1 MNLPLIGPGYKGVSD
16 KLNASRMVNL
26 YLEPGGKSG
35 EPQPA
40 LIGTPGLR
48 DFTYTGTGVIR
59 GMHVFNSVMYVVSG
73 SSLYSVNSSGTLSAS
88 LGTLQTSSGRVVM
101 SDNGLSPTGGDQLII
116 ADGTY
121 VYIYYI
127 GTSAWIERSV
137 SGIATTGS
145 GIAWNGT
152 VFCVVGQVAGT
163 TAYTSPDGITWTAR
177 TLPSSSAWR
186 SIAWNGTVFCAIA
199 DDINGTTA
207 ATSPD
212 GITWTARTLP
222 AAGAASAW
230 YSISAKGSRFCAV
243 SYNSSL
249 AAWSD
254 DGISWTSATLPS
266 AGNWISICS
275 ALTTTNLFC
284 VIAYG
289 SNKAA
294 TSPDGVTWTARTLPS
309 SGNWTSVASDGTGFL
324 AVGLYPLAA
333 TSANGTTWA
342 AQSLPISADGV
353 QSAAWNGNVWM
364 VLDYASAYCATSP
377 DGAAWTMRN
386 MPSTANWN
394 AVAWNGKIFC
404 ATSTTVFATSIF
416 SQYFDGENLV
426 RTDNEI
432 SASTVDFIGGYF
444 VCDMGGGQWRVS
456 DLYDGLQW
464 SDLNTSTA
472 DASPDEL
479 LSVANNH
486 GELWL
491 LSKSTTE
498 VWYLSGVGNPPFARV
513 AGGVLDYGCL
523 AKYSVS
529 KGSNTIF
536 WLGTIK
542 NNTQGEPV
550 GVVMA
555 SGYTIRNITPPAIIA
570 QWRSYTTLTDAW
582 GYCYSEDGHDFY
594 VITFPTDN
602 ATWAY
607 DITTDS
613 WSERS
618 YYTGSAYAPG
628 RHLANTY
635 AYFDSKHYVGSYL
648 NGKIYE
654 MSKAYHDDAGQPI
667 DSFRTFQYVRDH
679 GSLNNVVFNKFEVSL
694 EVGQAQ
700 AGGICAISSVYQKAD
715 FSANNGA
722 NWAGS
727 NIAIDA
733 TAFSAIETNGYLY
746 CAVSSNSSNK
756 VATSLTG
763 SNWTVGAMPSVADW
777 KLLKWNGS
785 VFCSVANGSNKAA
798 TSPDGITWTERTLP
812 ANSAWGALAWDGT
825 KYLLYP
831 LTVSSAYYTSP
842 DGVNW
847 SNQAY
852 SGSSFSIVGRMVWNG
867 SMFCTIGTEGTTYY
881 PYVSTDG
888 ANWTRGT
895 FPANFGSAGLAWNGS
910 VFCTVKTTSNQAF
923 ISANGL
929 SWTAASLPSNE
940 SWSHVVWNGQ
950 VFCAVSIATPNT
962 YAAAMSANGI
972 SWTGVSPNNYAF
984 SSLASWEDRMI
995 APNSVYLSWSD
1006 DGGNTWTSDKE
1017 VSLGTYGDYTKRA
1030 VWRRL
1035 GLARQRIFR
1044 LRYSAAK
1051 SKVIV
1056 SGNLDAKAC
1065 AH

>member
-116 ADGTY
+116 VDGTY
-121 VYIYYI
+121 KYIYSLTSPFYWETQTLPSSKSWECI
-127 GTSAWIERSV
+127 GSNGTYFVALASGGTSGCAATSSDGVTWTAHDLSISGQWRSISWGAGV
-137 SGIATTGS
+137 YCTVD
-145 GIAWNGT
+145 NGPSNN
-152 VFCVVGQVAGT
+152 AM
-163 TAYTSPDGITWTAR
+163 TSPDGANWTTR
-177 TLPSSSAWR
+177 TLPSSANWSGITFGNSTFCAVAYGSNSAATSANGITWAAQTLP
-186 SIAWNGTVFCAIA
+186 SSANWVSVAWNGSVFCTVAA
-199 DDINGTTA
+199 GSNSA

-222 AAGAASAW
+222 ANSTWSDIVWNGTV
-230 YSISAKGSRFCAV
+230 FCA
-243 SYNSSL
+243 
-249 AAWSD
+249 
-254 DGISWTSATLPS
+254 ISESG
-266 AGNWISICS
+266 GN
-275 ALTTTNLFC
+275 
-284 VIAYG
+284 
-289 SNKAA
+289 AA
-294 TSPDGVTWTARTLPS
+294 TSPDGITWTSQTMPSSAWEAIAWNGECLCAITNNSTAVAVSRDDGVTWDNSTTFLPLGINS
-309 SGNWTSVASDGTGFL
+309 WRDIAWNGDMFCTVGYGTSVAALSPFGTYWDGTRLVGDNL
-324 AVGLYPLAA
+324 A
-333 TSANGTTWA
+333 
-342 AQSLPISADGV
+342 
-353 QSAAWNGNVWM
+353 
-364 VLDYASAYCATSP
+364 
-377 DGAAWTMRN
+377 
-386 MPSTANWN
+386 
-394 AVAWNGKIFC
+394 
-404 ATSTTVFATSIF
+404 
-416 SQYFDGENLV
+416 
-426 RTDNEI
+426 
-432 SASTVDFIGGYF
+432 ASTVAFIGGCF
-444 VCDMGGGQWRVS
+444 IADIGGGQWQVS
-456 DLYDGLQW
+456 DLYNGLRFM
-464 SDLNTSTA
+464 DINKSTA
-472 DASPDEL
+472 DAAPDNL
-479 LSVANNH
+479 LAVFNNH

-491 LSKSTTE
+491 LGQSTTE
-498 VWYLSGVGNPPFARV
+498 VWYQSGVGNPPFARV
-513 AGGVLDYGCL
+513 SGGVLDYGCL
-523 AKYSVS
+523 ARYSVA

-542 NNTQGEPV
+542 NNTQGEPM

-618 YYTGSAYAPG
+618 YYTGSAYSPG

-700 AGGICAISSVYQKAD
+700 AGGICAISSAYQKAD

-727 NIAIDA
+727 NIAIDV

-746 CAVSSNSSNK
+746 CAMSSNGSNK

-895 FPANFGSAGLAWNGS
+895 FPANFSSAGLAWNGS
-910 VFCTVKTTSNQAF
+910 VFCTVKTNSNQAF

-940 SWSHVVWNGQ
+940 SWNHVVWNGQ

-962 YAAAMSANGI
+962 YAAATSPDGI
-972 SWTGVSPNNYAF
+972 TWTGVSPNNYAF

>member
-26 YLEPGGKSG
+26 YLEPGGQGG

-73 SSLYSVNSSGTLSAS
+73 SSLYSVNSSGVLSAS
-88 LGTLQTSSGRVVM
+88 LGTLQTSSGRVSM
-101 SDNGLSPTGGDQLII
+101 SDNGSSPTGGDQII
-116 ADGTY
+116 IVDGTY
-121 VYIYYI
+121 AYIYYVSSAAWKQI
-127 GTSAWIERSV
+127 DSPGT
-137 SGIATTGS
+137 TTAS
-145 GIAWNGT
+145 GIAWNGS
-152 VFCVVGQVAGT
+152 VFCVVGQVSGT
-163 TAYTSPDGITWTAR
+163 AAFTSPDGITWTAR
-177 TLPSSSAWR
+177 TLPSASAWR
-186 SIAWNGTVFCAIA
+186 AVAWNGSVFCAIA
-199 DDINGTTA
+199 DNINGTTA

-230 YSISAKGSRFCAV
+230 YSISALGARFCTV
-243 SYNSSL
+243 SYNSNL

-254 DGISWTSATLPS
+254 DGISWTSATLP
-266 AGNWISICS
+266 ATDNWISITS
-275 ALTTTNLFC
+275 ARTTNLFC
-284 VIAYG
+284 VIAQN
-289 SNKAA
+289 SNNAA
-294 TSPDGVTWTARTLPS
+294 TSPNGVTWTARTLPS
-309 SGNWTSVASDGTGFL
+309 SGDWRCVASDGVGFL
-324 AVGLYPLAA
+324 AVGAYPLAA
-333 TSANGTTWA
+333 TSANGTTWV
-342 AQSLPISADGV
+342 AQTLPISGDGIQGV
-353 QSAAWNGNVWM
+353 SWNGNVWM
-364 VLDYASAYCATSP
+364 VLDYGSKYCATSP
-377 DGAAWTMRN
+377 DGAAWTTRE
-386 MPSTANWN
+386 MPRVANWN
-394 AVAWNGKIFC
+394 ALAWNGKIYC
-404 ATSTTVFATSIF
+404 AVSSASFASSLY
-416 SQYFDGENLV
+416 SQHYDGGNLV
-426 RTDNEI
+426 RTDTDI
-432 SASTVDFIGGYF
+432 VASTVCFLGGYF
-444 VCDMGGGQWRVS
+444 ISDIGGGQWRVS

-464 SDLNTSTA
+464 DDLNKSTA
-472 DASPDEL
+472 DASPDDL
-479 LSVANNH
+479 LAVISNH

-491 LSKSTTE
+491 LGQSTTE
-498 VWYLSGVGNPPFARV
+498 VWYQSGIGNPPFARV

-523 AKYSVS
+523 ARYSVA

-542 NNTQGEPV
+542 NNTQGEPM

-618 YYTGSAYAPG
+618 YYTGSAYSPG

-667 DSFRTFQYVRDH
+667 DSFRTFQYIRDH

-700 AGGICAISSVYQKAD
+700 AGGICAITATSQKSD
-715 FSANNGA
+715 YSIDNGA
-722 NWAGS
+722 SWISGNM
-727 NIAIDA
+727 
-733 TAFSAIETNGYLY
+733 TANQTYAAIETNGHLY
-746 CAVSSNSSNK
+746 CAIPSNSSNSA
-756 VATSLTG
+756 ATSTDG
-763 SNWTVGAMPSVADW
+763 SNWSARVLPSAQNW
-777 KLLKWNGS
+777 KLIKWNGKL
-785 VFCSVANGSNKAA
+785 FLSVANGSNASA
-798 TSPDGITWTERTLP
+798 TSPDGITWTAGTLP
-812 ANSAWGALAWDGT
+812 ANDSWGALVWDGT

-831 LTVSSAYYTSP
+831 STLSGAYYTSV
-842 DGVNW
+842 DGANW
-847 SNQAY
+847 TSANYTGTSFAIV
-852 SGSSFSIVGRMVWNG
+852 SSMVWNG
-867 SMFCTIGTEGTTYY
+867 SQLCVIGQTGGIEY

-895 FPANFGSAGLAWNGS
+895 MPANATGWYGLAWNGS
-910 VFCTVKTTSNQAF
+910 VFCAVRSNSNQAA

-929 SWTAASLPSNE
+929 VWTSANMPSKE
-940 SWSHVVWNGQ
+940 SWKAITWNG
-950 VFCAVSIATPNT
+950 VAFCAVTSSVPTGAAGAT
-962 YAAAMSANGI
+962 SANGVT
-972 SWTGVSPNNYAF
+972 WVARTMNNTNFADIV
-984 SSLASWEDRMI
+984 SWENRVV

>member
-26 YLEPGGKSG
+26 YLEPGGQNG
-35 EPQPA
+35 EPQAA

-186 SIAWNGTVFCAIA
+186 SIAWNGTVFCTVA

-230 YSISAKGSRFCAV
+230 YSIAAKGSRFCAV

-266 AGNWISICS
+266 TGNWISICS

-353 QSAAWNGNVWM
+353 QSVAWNGNVWM
-364 VLDYASAYCATSP
+364 VLDYGSAYCATSP
-377 DGAAWTMRN
+377 DGVAWTTKS
-386 MPSTANWN
+386 MPSYSNWN
-394 AVAWNGKIFC
+394 ALAWNGKIFC
-404 ATSTTVFATSIF
+404 ATSNTIFATSLF

-479 LSVANNH
+479 LAVANNH

-491 LSKSTTE
+491 LGKSTTE
-498 VWYLSGVGNPPFARV
+498 VWYQSGMGNPPFARV

-523 AKYSVS
+523 AGYSVA

-555 SGYTIRNITPPAIIA
+555 SGYTIRNITPAAIIS
-570 QWRSYTTLTDAW
+570 QWRSYTTLSDAW
-582 GYCYSEDGHDFY
+582 GYCYSSDGHDFY

-613 WSERS
+613 WHERS
-618 YYTGSAYAPG
+618 YFTGSVYVTG
-628 RHLANTY
+628 RHIANTY
-635 AYFDSKHYVGSYL
+635 AYFNNKHYVGSYL
-648 NGKIYE
+648 DGKIYE
-654 MSKAYHDDAGQPI
+654 MSKSYHDDAGVPI
-667 DSFRTFQYVRDH
+667 DSFRTFQYIRDH

-700 AGGICAISSVYQKAD
+700 AGGICAITATSQKSD
-715 FSANNGA
+715 YSGSNGA
-722 NWAGS
+722 NWTSG
-727 NIAIDA
+727 NM
-733 TAFSAIETNGYLY
+733 TANQTYAAIETNGRLY
-746 CAVSSNSSNK
+746 CAIPSGSSNSA
-756 VATSLTG
+756 ATSTDGLA
-763 SNWTVGAMPSVADW
+763 WTARTLPTAQDW
-777 KLLKWNGS
+777 RFIKWNGKI
-785 VFCSVANGSNKAA
+785 FLSVANNSNASA
-798 TSPDGITWTERTLP
+798 TSPDGISWTAKTLP
-812 ANSAWGALAWDGT
+812 ANTAWGALAWDGL

-831 LTVSSAYYTSP
+831 STLSGNYYTSV
-842 DGVNW
+842 DGANW
-847 SNQAY
+847 TSANYTGTSFAIV
-852 SGSSFSIVGRMVWNG
+852 SSMVWNG
-867 SMFCTIGTEGTTYY
+867 SQLCVIGQTGGIEY

-895 FPANFGSAGLAWNGS
+895 MPANATGWYGLAWNGS
-910 VFCTVKTTSNQAF
+910 VFCTARSNSNQAA
-923 ISANGL
+923 ISSNGLVWTSANM
-929 SWTAASLPSNE
+929 PSNE
-940 SWSHVVWNGQ
+940 SWKAITWNG
-950 VFCAVSIATPNT
+950 VAFCAVTSSVPTGAAGAT
-962 YAAAMSANGI
+962 SANGVT
-972 SWTGVSPNNYAF
+972 WVARTMNNTGFVDIVAWGN
-984 SSLASWEDRMI
+984 RVV

-1017 VSLGTYGDYTKRA
+1017 VSLGAYGDYSKRA
-1030 VWRRL
+1030 IWRRL
-1035 GLARQRIFR
+1035 GMARQRIFR